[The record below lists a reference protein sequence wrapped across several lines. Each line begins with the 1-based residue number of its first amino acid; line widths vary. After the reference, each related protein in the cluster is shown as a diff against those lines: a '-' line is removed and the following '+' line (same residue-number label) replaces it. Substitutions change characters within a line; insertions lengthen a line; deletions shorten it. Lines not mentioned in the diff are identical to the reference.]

1 MAQKYSFSGASNGLN
16 PPIILVR
23 GTTYTFNVTSTGHPL
38 WIKTSRTAGTGS
50 AYSTGVTNNGTSS
63 GSITFVVPQA
73 APNLLYYVSE
83 NDVNLSNE
91 IYVVNST
98 ISIIGDTYSQGNNI
112 LSGSLTITGSLNIT
126 GSSHLTGS
134 SNITG
139 SQIITGSLN
148 VTGSET
154 IRGNLTV
161 SGSSFVIGS
170 SYLTG
175 STNIS
180 GSLNISGS
188 ITGSQGIINQL
199 TASYAITAS
208 YVEGQ
213 SATASYALNANSA
226 SYVLN
231 AISSSYA
238 SSSQNALT
246 ASFVNPLRQN
256 VQITGSLFVS
266 SSTVALSLIGSGS
279 NVFSIDGTSGRLF
292 SVDDSLSGSLFS
304 VNTAAGLPII
314 EAFSD
319 NTVRIGQFG
328 QKGLFVSGSKVGIG
342 KEIPLNAALDISG
355 SIITTGSISA
365 TLGFTGSLFGTA
377 SFAITA
383 SYIAGLNPSQ
393 IATGSVTA
401 SVSVNATDLFLI
413 KSGSNS
419 LFSINQ
425 NSNTTLNSNLFIIK
439 NFITQQPVLTVSQSI
454 VKFATQSFDPTGTT
468 DVGSIW
474 FTSSSMYIG
483 LE

>member
-38 WIKTSRTAGTGS
+38 WIKTSRTAGTGN
-50 AYSTGVTNNGTSS
+50 AYSTGVTNNGASS
-63 GSITFVVPQA
+63 GAITFTVPQA

-83 NDVNLSNE
+83 NDVKLSNE

-112 LSGSLTITGSLNIT
+112 LSGSLTITGSLNI
-126 GSSHLTGS
+126 
-134 SNITG
+134 
-139 SQIITGSLN
+139 
-148 VTGSET
+148 
-154 IRGNLTV
+154 
-161 SGSSFVIGS
+161 
-170 SYLTG
+170 
-175 STNIS
+175 
-180 GSLNISGS
+180 SGS
-188 ITGSQGIINQL
+188 ITGSQGVINQL

-208 YVEGQ
+208 YILNAV
-213 SATASYALNANSA
+213 SASYASASQNAQTASYVLTAQTASYAVTA
-226 SYVLN
+226 SYV
-231 AISSSYA
+231 IGQSTTSSF
-238 SSSQNALT
+238 ALT
-246 ASFVNPLRQN
+246 ASYVNPLRQN
-256 VQITGSLFVS
+256 IQLTGSLFIT
-266 SSTVALSLIGSGS
+266 SSTTALSLIGSGS
-279 NVFSIDGTSGRLF
+279 NVFSVDGTSGRLF

-377 SFAITA
+377 SYATTASYAITA
-383 SYIAGLNPSQ
+383 SYLIGLNISQ

-425 NSNTTLNSNLFIIK
+425 DTSTTLQSNLFIIK
-439 NFITQQPVLTVSQSI
+439 NFTTQQPVLTVSQSI
-454 VKFATQSFDPTGTT
+454 VQFATQSTVPTGTT
-468 DVGSIW
+468 TAGSIW

>member
-38 WIKTSRTAGTGS
+38 WIKTSRTAGTGN
-50 AYSTGVTNNGTSS
+50 AYSTGVTNNGASS

-112 LSGSLTITGSLNIT
+112 LSGSLTITGSLNVT

-139 SQIITGSLN
+139 SQTITGSLN
-148 VTGSET
+148 ITGSEV
-154 IRGNLTV
+154 IKGNIII

-180 GSLNISGS
+180 GSLNITGS
-188 ITGSQGIINQL
+188 ITGSQGVINQL

-208 YVEGQ
+208 YWSGSVGL
-213 SATASYALNANSA
+213 ATTA

-231 AISSSYA
+231 AVSSSYA

-256 VQITGSLFVS
+256 VQITGSLFIS
-266 SSTVALSLIGSGS
+266 SSTIALNIFGSGS
-279 NVFSIDGTSGRLF
+279 SVFSVDGTSGRLF
-292 SVDDSLSGSLFS
+292 SVDDSFSGSLFS
-304 VNTAAGLPII
+304 VNTAAGLPVI
-314 EAFSD
+314 EAFSN
-319 NTVRIGQFG
+319 NTIRMGQFG
-328 QKGLFVSGSKVGIG
+328 QKGLFVSGSRVGIG
-342 KEIPLNAALDISG
+342 KEIPLNASLDISG
-355 SIITTGSISA
+355 SIIATGSISA

-383 SYIAGLNPSQ
+383 SYIAGLNLSQ
-393 IATGSVTA
+393 IATGSITA

-425 NSNTTLNSNLFIIK
+425 DTSTTLQSNLFIIK
-439 NFITQQPVLTVSQSI
+439 NFTTQQPVLTVSQS
-454 VKFATQSFDPTGTT
+454 VVQFATQSVVPTGTT
-468 DVGSIW
+468 TAGSIW